1 METGKDAKFIPKI
14 QSLWRH
20 KGNKNLYRVIQ
31 IANESSERCEYPI
44 TVIYQGLLNGK
55 IWCKTLANFNE
66 KMYHI
71 YSPKIEKIYEQ
82 QKDIILHK
90 FVDIFEMEREY
101 DGTLYQ
107 SFEGAYINPSQV
119 FEFAKYCND
128 VFLQNVFRE
137 HYEESKK
144 KQVVVQDE

>member
-20 KGNKNLYRVIQ
+20 KVNKNLYRVIQ

-55 IWCKTLANFNE
+55 IWCKTLDNFNDR
-66 KMYHI
+66 MIHLYN
-71 YSPKIEKIYEQ
+71 PRFEKISQQEQ
-82 QKDIILHK
+82 DILLHK
-90 FVDIFEMEREY
+90 FADVFGMEKEY
-101 DGTLYQ
+101 DGSLYL
-107 SFEGAYINPSQV
+107 SDVMAYIKPNQIL
-119 FEFAKYCND
+119 EFAKYCND

-137 HYEESKK
+137 HYEESKTISGG
-144 KQVVVQDE
+144 